1 MNHSRLLF
9 CTLRSIER
17 ISLGKSKASFTA
29 LRILIHQHISR
40 FSPRVHCYPR
50 LLVYPLQPM
59 NTLKNHGI
67 YIEGEHTD
75 ELNSLLFT
83 FLGNL
88 LKMIHLFI
96 QDPFELRL

>member
-1 MNHSRLLF
+1 
-9 CTLRSIER
+9 
-17 ISLGKSKASFTA
+17 
-29 LRILIHQHISR
+29 
-40 FSPRVHCYPR
+40 
-50 LLVYPLQPM
+50 M

-83 FLGNL
+83 FFLGNL

-96 QDPFELRL
+96 QDSFELRL